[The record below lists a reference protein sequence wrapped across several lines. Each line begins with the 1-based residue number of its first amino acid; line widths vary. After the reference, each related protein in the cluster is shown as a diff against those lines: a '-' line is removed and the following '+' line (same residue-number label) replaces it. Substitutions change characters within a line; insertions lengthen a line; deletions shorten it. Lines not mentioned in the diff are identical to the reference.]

1 MWLVMMIMSEQI
13 ETYAH
18 RSESRSP
25 MIGQSLLRDS
35 LAAQQRQLRS
45 PDNDDS
51 DLEENEY
58 HRVNPISPS
67 SYSRN
72 GNNDLIETDDE
83 LLEVGSNEHP
93 DGSDDEED
101 DDDRDD
107 SNLSR
112 PLDFTTGRRLSDSE
126 EEGDEYFRP
135 LKRLAEDHDG
145 NPLSQIGPNAHTKKK
160 GVKSFCI
167 DDILSHKT
175 AALQRGQPAQSIVRP
190 WDQSERGHKEEGG
203 ERDRSGRRKSTGDS
217 PLDAL
222 FNMASNFEALKA
234 KSDMERAQMSFASK
248 QPPKK
253 KRKSRTAFT
262 NHQIFELEKRFLYQ
276 KYLSP
281 ADRDEISAQ
290 LGLSNAQVI
299 CWFQNRRAKF
309 KRDMEELK
317 KDVEKSPL
325 VPDPRDPRDPRGQ
338 GMHRP
343 ILPIPVSLH
352 HPMPSSLPHPSI
364 PHPFLCLAPHLLP
377 VSIASHCRSP
387 MGSPDACSPPIRVED
402 SD

>member
-1 MWLVMMIMSEQI
+1 MSENI
-13 ETYAH
+13 ESFEVVRQGA
-18 RSESRSP
+18 RSP
-25 MIGQSLLRDS
+25 RLGQNIIRDS
-35 LAAQQRQLRS
+35 LVAQQRHLRS

-51 DLEENEY
+51 DLDENDF
-58 HRVNPISPS
+58 HRVNPVSPT

-126 EEGDEYFRP
+126 EDGDEYFRP

-145 NPLSQIGPNAHTKKK
+145 NPVSQIGPHAQIKKK

-175 AALQRGQPAQSIVRP
+175 AALQRGQPPQPIVRP
-190 WDQSERGHKEEGG
+190 WDRDQTERKPKQEGEER
-203 ERDRSGRRKSTGDS
+203 ERSGRRKSTGDS

-281 ADRDEISAQ
+281 ADRDEIAAQ

-325 VPDPRDPRDPRGQ
+325 DPRQNIPRPN
-338 GMHRP
+338 
-343 ILPIPVSLH
+343 LPMPVSLH
-352 HPMPSSLPHPSI
+352 HPIPTSLPLPSI
-364 PHPFLCLAPHLLP
+364 PHPLLCLAPHLLP
-377 VSIASHCRSP
+377 ASIASQCRSP

>member
-1 MWLVMMIMSEQI
+1 MSEKFESYSNTS
-13 ETYAH
+13 ETRTA
-18 RSESRSP
+18 
-25 MIGQSLLRDS
+25 MIGQTLTT
-35 LAAQQRQLRS
+35 QPRQLRS
-45 PDNDDS
+45 PEHEDS

-58 HRVNPISPS
+58 RRVNPVSPS
-67 SYSRN
+67 SYSRH
-72 GNNDLIETDDE
+72 GDNDLIETDDE
-83 LLEVGSNEHP
+83 LLEVGSNENP
-93 DGSDDEED
+93 DGSDEED
-101 DDDRDD
+101 DDDDRGD
-107 SNLSR
+107 SNMSR
-112 PLDFTTGRRLSDSE
+112 PLDFTTGRRLSESE
-126 EEGDEYFRP
+126 DEGDEYFRP

-145 NPLSQIGPNAHTKKK
+145 NPVSQIGPNAHTKKK

-190 WDQSERGHKEEGG
+190 WDQSERKQGKDDQG
-203 ERDRSGRRKSTGDS
+203 EKGGRRKSTGDS

-281 ADRDEISAQ
+281 ADRDEIAAQ

-325 VPDPRDPRDPRGQ
+325 VQDPRDPRGP
-338 GMHRP
+338 GIPRSHLP
-343 ILPIPVSLH
+343 LPVSIHHPIPTSLPH
-352 HPMPSSLPHPSI
+352 HPSLPHPL
-364 PHPFLCLAPHLLP
+364 LCLAPHLLP

-387 MGSPDACSPPIRVED
+387 MRSMDASSPPIRVED

>member
-1 MWLVMMIMSEQI
+1 MNLPEGSPLDVMMIMSDKI
-13 ETYAH
+13 ETYSH

-25 MIGQSLLRDS
+25 MIAQSMIREALS
-35 LAAQQRQLRS
+35 TQQRSLRS
-45 PDNDDS
+45 PDNDES
-51 DLEENEY
+51 DIEDNDY
-58 HRVNPISPS
+58 HGVNPASPS

-145 NPLSQIGPNAHTKKK
+145 NPVSQIGPNAHTKKK

-190 WDQSERGHKEEGG
+190 WDQSDRRQKEAEGERG
-203 ERDRSGRRKSTGDS
+203 GRRKSTGDS

-234 KSDMERAQMSFASK
+234 KSGK
-248 QPPKK
+248 QKIK
-253 KRKSRTAFT
+253 LIFFRTY
-262 NHQIFELEKRFLYQ
+262 LYQ
-276 KYLSP
+276 VV
-281 ADRDEISAQ
+281 R
-290 LGLSNAQVI
+290 N
-299 CWFQNRRAKF
+299 
-309 KRDMEELK
+309 KRL
-317 KDVEKSPL
+317 
-325 VPDPRDPRDPRGQ
+325 RYC
-338 GMHRP
+338 
-343 ILPIPVSLH
+343 
-352 HPMPSSLPHPSI
+352 
-364 PHPFLCLAPHLLP
+364 FLW
-377 VSIASHCRSP
+377 
-387 MGSPDACSPPIRVED
+387 
-402 SD
+402 